1 MHRGRG
7 RRRQLNVP
15 AGPRVRVLRVIARLN
30 VGGPAIQAI
39 TLTSRMRALGY
50 DTTLV
55 RGVEGPSEG
64 SMDALAVAE
73 GVDPVFVPS
82 LRRALGPRDVLA
94 TLALVRIIRRER
106 PAILHTHT
114 AKAGTVGRVAAVLSL
129 GRRPAIVV
137 HTFHGHVL
145 SGYFSPRATRVFTG
159 IERALAR
166 VTTRLIAVSDEVRD
180 DLVRLGVAPAR
191 HIVVIP
197 LGFDLQ
203 RFARAGERRSAA
215 RAALGLAD
223 GPVVLLVA
231 RLVPIKRVD
240 RFLRIAELVATPG
253 TTFLVAGDGE
263 LREELLA
270 SPEARRLGDRVRWL
284 GMRTDVDE
292 LLAAADV
299 TVLCS
304 DNEGTPVSL
313 IESLAAAVPV
323 VSTAV
328 GGVPA
333 VVGDHGVL
341 VAADDEQGFAAGIDA
356 LLADGARRAALGRAG
371 QADVLARFGLDR
383 LVADVDALYV
393 SLHRLQ
399 SPGA

>member
-1 MHRGRG
+1 M
-7 RRRQLNVP
+7 P
-15 AGPRVRVLRVIARLN
+15 AAGPPVRVLRVIARLN

-39 TLTSRMRALGY
+39 TLTSRMRERGY
-50 DTTLV
+50 ATTLV
-55 RGVEGPSEG
+55 RGVEGPDEG
-64 SMDALAVAE
+64 SMDGLAAAE
-73 GVDPVFVPS
+73 RVSPVLVPS

-129 GRRPAIVV
+129 RRRPRIVV

-166 VTTRLIAVSDEVRD
+166 VSTCLVAVSDEVRE
-180 DLVRLGVAPAR
+180 DLIRLRVAAPDR
-191 HIVVIP
+191 IVVVP
-197 LGFDLQ
+197 LGFDLAP
-203 RFARAGERRSAA
+203 FVAAGRRRGPA
-215 RAALGLAD
+215 RAALGLDD

-240 RFLRIAELVATPG
+240 RFLRIAELVTTPG
-253 TTFLVAGDGE
+253 TTFLIAGDGE
-263 LREELLA
+263 LREELHA
-270 SPEARRLGDRVRWL
+270 SEAARRLRGRVRWL
-284 GMRTDVDE
+284 GMRTDIDE
-292 LLAAADV
+292 LLAATDI

-313 IESLAAAVPV
+313 IEAQAAAVPV

-333 VVGDHGVL
+333 VVADGGLL
-341 VAADDEQGFAAGIDA
+341 VAADDEAGFAAAIDL
-356 LLADGARRAALGRAG
+356 LLADAPRRAAMGTAG
-371 QADVLARFGLDR
+371 QQFVVTRFGLDR
-383 LVADVDALYV
+383 LVADMDELYR
-393 SLHRLQ
+393 RLDR
-399 SPGA
+399 